1 MSVSDHGTS
10 PDVTAGQSS
19 SSDPLA
25 EQSAPCPLHSLL
37 PNNQER
43 RLQKV
48 LDMIER
54 QPFRSVRELAR
65 EVRLS
70 PARLQ
75 RLFKHTTGV
84 DVSVALAERR
94 LQQAAQLLSE
104 SDMQIKEIAYVVGYE
119 HHSSFVR
126 AFQRR
131 FALPPR
137 QYRQQA
143 SEEAK

>member
-1 MSVSDHGTS
+1 
-10 PDVTAGQSS
+10 
-19 SSDPLA
+19 
-25 EQSAPCPLHSLL
+25 
-37 PNNQER
+37 
-43 RLQKV
+43 
-48 LDMIER
+48 MIEQ
-54 QPFRSVRELAR
+54 QPSWTVGDLAR

-75 RLFKHTTGV
+75 RLFKHRIGV

-94 LQQAAQLLSE
+94 LQQAAHLLSA

-131 FALPPR
+131 FALAPR
-137 QYRQQA
+137 LYRQLA

>member
-1 MSVSDHGTS
+1 
-10 PDVTAGQSS
+10 
-19 SSDPLA
+19 
-25 EQSAPCPLHSLL
+25 
-37 PNNQER
+37 
-43 RLQKV
+43 
-48 LDMIER
+48 MIEE
-54 QPFRSVRELAR
+54 QPSRSVRELAR

-75 RLFKHTTGV
+75 RLFKHITGV
-84 DVSVALAERR
+84 DVSAALAERR
-94 LQQAAQLLSE
+94 LQQAAHLLSA

-131 FALPPR
+131 FALTPR
-137 QYRQQA
+137 LYRQQA

>member
-1 MSVSDHGTS
+1 MSVSDPGIR
-10 PDVTAGQSS
+10 PDVTAGQPSS
-19 SSDPLA
+19 SEALEEQAASPLNA
-25 EQSAPCPLHSLL
+25 TPPK
-37 PNNQER
+37 QER

-54 QPFRSVRELAR
+54 QPSRSVRELAR

-75 RLFKHTTGV
+75 RLFKDKTGV

-94 LQQAAQLLSE
+94 LQQAAHLLSA

-131 FALPPR
+131 FALAPR
-137 QYRQQA
+137 LYRQQM

>member
-1 MSVSDHGTS
+1 MPVSDGIR
-10 PDVTAGQSS
+10 PDVTAGQPPSS
-19 SSDPLA
+19 NAPGEQAASRPLDA
-25 EQSAPCPLHSLL
+25 IT
-37 PNNQER
+37 PNHEK
-43 RLQKV
+43 RLQRV
-48 LDMIER
+48 LDMIEQ

-75 RLFKHTTGV
+75 RLFKHKTGV

-94 LQQAAQLLSE
+94 LQQAAHLLSA

-131 FALPPR
+131 FALAPR
-137 QYRQQA
+137 RYRQQT